1 MSVKMKDKR
10 KSPLKIALHGM
21 DGRTYK
27 MMVMYLQGPCKGAAI
42 VVEDLNAEVDMID
55 ADSVKA
61 KTLIEQRLTE
71 STRPIIALSLQELTF
86 ENILYV
92 KKPVKTDDLLFALN
106 EAGAMLSAK
115 KKPSNQASS
124 YTENTATRQSQD
136 SIAKTDRLLPLEKD
150 PLKKQAT
157 KTDEQKK
164 ISKHQTAMQF
174 DEGKFDAYIGSV
186 PGLNVNDPKQF
197 PDAAY
202 NPKDY
207 FQGYVQSA
215 LMVAEAK
222 KQVMHL
228 NSGWKPLI
236 IFPHNREIWLDADD
250 KLLRAFA
257 GVAMNKISGSGMT
270 LTPAESSVASLQDDL
285 EKFHDK
291 DAFLWKLAVWTSKG
305 RYPSTLDIHRTVFLK
320 HWPNFTRLVVTP
332 HALRISALLMTGPR
346 TLPDIAEVL
355 NIKPQYVFVFISAA
369 YALGLI
375 GQAKR
380 EADEIIQPSVI
391 KKTEQ
396 QGLLSR
402 IIGKLRANK
411 S

>member
-42 VVEDLNAEVDMID
+42 VVEDLNADVDMID

-61 KTLIEQRLTE
+61 KLLIEQRLAE
-71 STRPIIALSLQELTF
+71 SARPIIALSLQELAF

-92 KKPVKTDDLLFALN
+92 KKPVKTDDLLFALS
-106 EAGAMLSAK
+106 EAEAMLSAK
-115 KKPSNQASS
+115 KKPSKQASS
-124 YTENTATRQSQD
+124 SAENTATPQPQD
-136 SIAKTDRLLPLEKD
+136 SIAKTEHPLPPEKD
-150 PLKKQAT
+150 QLRKHST

-164 ISKHQTAMQF
+164 TSKHQTAMQF
-174 DEGKFDAYIGSV
+174 DEGRFDAYIGSV

-236 IFPHNREIWLDADD
+236 IFPHNHEIWLDADD

-257 GVAMNKISGSGMT
+257 GVAMNKISGSGMS
-270 LTPAESSVASLQDDL
+270 LTPAEPGVASLEEDL
-285 EKFHDK
+285 DKFHDK

-305 RYPSTLDIHRTVFLK
+305 RYPNALDIHRTVFLK

-380 EADEIIQPSVI
+380 EVDEIIQPPAI

-402 IIGKLRANK
+402 IIGKLHANK

>member
-1 MSVKMKDKR
+1 MSVKMKDNR

-42 VVEDLNAEVDMID
+42 VVEDLNADIDMID

-115 KKPSNQASS
+115 KKPSKQASS
-124 YTENTATRQSQD
+124 YTENTAPRQSQD
-136 SIAKTDRLLPLEKD
+136 SIAKTEHPLPLEKD
-150 PLKKQAT
+150 QLKKQAT

-164 ISKHQTAMQF
+164 TSKHQTAMQF
-174 DEGKFDAYIGSV
+174 DEGKFDAYIGSI

-197 PDAAY
+197 LDAAY

-222 KQVMHL
+222 KQVMRL

-270 LTPAESSVASLQDDL
+270 LTPAEPGVASLEDDL

-380 EADEIIQPSVI
+380 EADEIVQPSAV

-402 IIGKLRANK
+402 IVGKLRTNK

>member
-1 MSVKMKDKR
+1 MKDKR
-10 KSPLKIALHGM
+10 KRPLKIALHGM
-21 DGRTYK
+21 DERAYK
-27 MMVMYLQGPCKGAAI
+27 MMVMYLQGPCKGAAV
-42 VVEDLNAEVDMID
+42 VVEDLNAEVDIID

-61 KTLIEQRLTE
+61 KTLLEQRLAE
-71 STRPIIALSLQELTF
+71 SAKPIIALSLQELTF

-92 KKPVKTDDLLFALN
+92 KKPVKTSDLLSALG
-106 EAGAMLSAK
+106 EADTILSAK
-115 KKPSNQASS
+115 KKPGNQVNS
-124 YTENTATRQSQD
+124 YTKNTATRQSQD
-136 SIAKTDRLLPLEKD
+136 SIAKTESLLPPEKD
-150 PLKKQAT
+150 QVKKQAT

-164 ISKHQTAMQF
+164 ISKHQTAMQL
-174 DEGKFDAYIGSV
+174 DEGKFNAYIGSV
-186 PGLNVNDPKQF
+186 PGLDVNDPKQF

-207 FQGYVQSA
+207 FQGYIQSA

-222 KQVMHL
+222 KQVMRL

-236 IFPHNREIWLDADD
+236 FFPHNHEIWLDADD
-250 KLLRAFA
+250 KQLRAFA
-257 GVAMNKISGSGMT
+257 GVAMNKISGPGMT
-270 LTPAESSVASLQDDL
+270 LTPVESSAASIQEDL

-305 RYPSTLDIHRTVFLK
+305 RYPGALDINRPVFLK
-320 HWPNFTRLVVTP
+320 RWPNFTRLVVTP
-332 HALRISALLMTGPR
+332 HALRISALLMASPR
-346 TLPDIAEVL
+346 TLPEIAEVL
-355 NIKPQYVFVFISAA
+355 NIKPQYVFVFTSAA

-391 KKTEQ
+391 KKSEQ

-402 IIGKLRANK
+402 IIGKLRTNK